1 MVHILAVHLS
11 SFLVKRGWVEKELL
25 NWCVYAL
32 EKRLGLFFLLSFLT
46 IWMIISHLY
55 LETIS
60 FWVPLYLL
68 RRRIGGWHAKNAIV
82 CFGLSVGI
90 VMISSSILGRLFSEL
105 PTFVLL
111 TIDAIMIL
119 FARCLQPEYPPQLS
133 FTEEE
138 KAENCRIKNRLLLFV
153 FLMQCFSLVFF
164 DSRILAHSFCAVI
177 ICVVAVLLQKTERK
191 GKNEKT

>member
-1 MVHILAVHLS
+1 MLAVHLS
-11 SFLVKRGWVEKELL
+11 FCFAQRGWIKKEQI

-32 EKRLGLFFLLSFLT
+32 EKRLSLLLLLSFLT
-46 IWMIISHLY
+46 IWMIFSQLY
-55 LETIS
+55 LETMS
-60 FWVPLYLL
+60 FLVPLYLL

-90 VMISSSILGRLFSEL
+90 VIFSSSLLGRLISEL
-105 PTFVLL
+105 PPFVLL
-111 TIDAIMIL
+111 AIDAIMIL
-119 FARCLQPEYPPQLS
+119 CALCLQPEYPPQLS

-164 DSRILAHSFCAVI
+164 DSRVLAHSFCAVV
-177 ICVVAVLLQKTERK
+177 ICVVAVLLQKQK
-191 GKNEKT
+191 GRDKNEQT

>member
-1 MVHILAVHLS
+1 MLAVRLS
-11 SFLVKRGWVEKELL
+11 FCFAQRDWIKKEQL

-32 EKRLGLFFLLSFLT
+32 EKRLGLLFLLSFLT

-60 FWVPLYLL
+60 FLVPLYLL

-90 VMISSSILGRLFSEL
+90 VVFSSSLLGRLISEL
-105 PTFVLL
+105 PPFVLL
-111 TIDAIMIL
+111 TIDATMIL
-119 FARCLQPEYPPQLS
+119 CALCLHPEYPPQLS

-138 KAENCRIKNRLLLFV
+138 KAENCRIKNHLLLFV
-153 FLMQCFSLVFF
+153 FLIQCFSLVFF

-177 ICVVAVLLQKTERK
+177 ISVVAVLLQKTERK